1 MRGYVPPDPQT
12 NVSNLQFAIV
22 YAPRRKANRN
32 RIPQSCVELK
42 DNKEQALE
50 ASNPSSKRY
59 AAQVLGPSKSSEGQ
73 YIFYVMEWLE

>member
-1 MRGYVPPDPQT
+1 MRGFVPPDPQT

-32 RIPQSCVELK
+32 RIPQGCVELK
-42 DNKEQALE
+42 ESKEVALTE
-50 ASNPSSKRY
+50 SNPEANQY

-73 YIFYVMEWLE
+73 FIFYVMEWLE

>member
-12 NVSNLQFAIV
+12 KVSNMEFAIV

-32 RIPQSCVELK
+32 RIPKGCVELK
-42 DNKEQALE
+42 ENKEDALAE
-50 ASNPSSKRY
+50 SNPESNRY
-59 AAQVLGPSKSSEGQ
+59 AAHVLGPSKSSEGQ

>member
-1 MRGYVPPDPQT
+1 MRGFVPPDPQT
-12 NVSNLQFAIV
+12 NVSNIQFAIV
-22 YAPRRKANRN
+22 YAPRRKANRH

-50 ASNPSSKRY
+50 DSTPNKKRY

>member
-1 MRGYVPPDPQT
+1 MRGFVPPDPYT
-12 NVSNLQFAIV
+12 DVSNLEFAIV

-42 DNKEQALE
+42 NSKEQALE
-50 ASNPSSKRY
+50 QSDPDSKRY
-59 AAQVLGPSKSSEGQ
+59 AAKVLGPSKSSEGQ

>member
-1 MRGYVPPDPQT
+1 MRGFVPADPQT
-12 NVSNLQFAIV
+12 NVSNLEFAVV

-42 DNKEQALE
+42 ENKEEALSK
-50 ASNPSSKRY
+50 SNPESKRY

>member
-12 NVSNLQFAIV
+12 KVSNMEFAIV

-32 RIPQSCVELK
+32 RIPKSCVEVK
-42 DNKEQALE
+42 QNKEEALE
-50 ASNPSSKRY
+50 LSNPDSNRY

>member
-1 MRGYVPPDPQT
+1 MRGFVPPDPQA
-12 NVSNLQFAIV
+12 NVSDLQFAIV

-50 ASNPSSKRY
+50 QSNPESKRY
-59 AAQVLGPSKSSEGQ
+59 AAHVLGPSKSSEGQ

>member
-1 MRGYVPPDPQT
+1 MRGYVPPDPYT
-12 NVSNLQFAIV
+12 SVSNVQFGIV

-42 DNKEQALE
+42 ETKEQALIDSSPE
-50 ASNPSSKRY
+50 ANRY

>member
-50 ASNPSSKRY
+50 DSAPDSKRY

-73 YIFYVMEWLE
+73 FIFYVMEWLE